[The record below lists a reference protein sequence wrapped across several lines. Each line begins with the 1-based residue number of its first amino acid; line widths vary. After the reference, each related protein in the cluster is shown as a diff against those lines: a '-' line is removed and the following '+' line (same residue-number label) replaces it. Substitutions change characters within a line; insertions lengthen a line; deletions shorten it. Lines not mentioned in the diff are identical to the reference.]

1 MAARIFCISWLLYI
15 ICISSAMLS
24 SVNGALD
31 DDRKAYIV
39 YMGDRPKGDISPSSL
54 HVSMLKEILG
64 SEASTSLL
72 YSYKRSFNG
81 FVVKLTEEEKQKV
94 AAMDGV
100 VSVFPNEKKQLH
112 TTRSWDFMGFPQQ
125 VNRTTLESDIII
137 GVLDT
142 GIWPESDSFKD
153 EGFGPPPSKWK
164 GACQTTNFTCNNKI
178 VGARHY
184 RSDGL
189 FGIDDL
195 QSPRDS
201 NGHGTHTAS
210 TAAGGLVSTTSL
222 MGLGLGTARGGVPSA
237 RIAVYKIC
245 WYDGCHDADILAAF
259 DDAIADGVD
268 LISLSVGGSPKDYLR
283 DSIAIGSFHA
293 MKHGILTSAS
303 GGNDGPE
310 LSTVSNVS
318 PWALTVA
325 ASTTDRKFMT
335 KLQLGNNMVFEGV
348 SINTFAK
355 KNAMYPIIY
364 GGAVPNTTANYT
376 KLESRYC
383 FRNSLDSDLVKGK
396 IILCDRFGN
405 GASALV
411 AGAAGTVMRDRGN
424 KDVAYVFPL
433 PATYLG
439 VEDGATV
446 FNYINSTGN
455 PSAIIYKS
463 NEVKDTLAP
472 YVATFSSRGPNT
484 ITNDIL
490 KPDLTAPGVE
500 ILAATSLLSPLSGVK
515 EDSRRVPYTM
525 KSGTSMACPHAT
537 AVAAYIKSFHP
548 SWSPAAIKSALMTTA
563 FPLNDLTSP
572 EAELEYGAGHINPL
586 KAVNP
591 GLVYDAGVVDY
602 IKFLCGQGYNTT
614 DLRLVTGDSSTCTKA
629 FTGLVWDLNLPSFAL
644 SAVPL
649 QPFNR
654 KFTRTV
660 TNVGSPMSTY
670 RVTIKAPDT
679 LKISVEPAVLAFT
692 SLGQK
697 LPFVVKVQG
706 LIGRTR
712 VSASMV
718 WDDGVHT
725 VRSPIVVIFCISWLL
740 YIICIS
746 SAMLSSVNGALDDDR
761 KAYIVYMGDRPKGD
775 ISPSSLHVSMLK
787 EILGSE
793 ASTSLLYSYKRSFNG
808 FVVKLTEEEK
818 QKVAAMDG
826 VVSVFPNEKK
836 QLHTTRSWDFM
847 GFPQQVNRTTLE
859 SDIIIGVLDTGI
871 WPESDSFKD
880 EGFGPPPSKW
890 KGACQTTNFT
900 CNNKIVGARHYR
912 SDGLFGIDDLQS
924 PRDSNGHGTHTAST
938 AAGGLVSTTSL
949 MGLGL
954 GTARGGV
961 PSARIAV
968 YKICWYDGC
977 HDADI
982 LAAFDDA
989 IADGVDLISLSVG
1002 GSPKDYLRDSIAI
1015 GSFHAMKHGILTSA
1029 SGGNDG
1035 PELSTVSNVS
1045 PWALTV
1051 AASTTDRKFMTKLQ
1065 LGNNM
1070 VFEGVSINTFAKKN
1084 AMYPIIYGGAVP
1096 NTTANYTK
1104 LESRYCFRNSL
1115 DSDLVKGKIILCDR
1129 FGNGASALVAGA
1141 AGTVM
1146 RDRGNKDVAY
1156 VFPLP
1161 ATYLGV
1167 EDGATVFNYINST
1180 GNPSAIIYK
1189 SNEVKD
1195 TLAPYVATFSS
1206 RGPNTITN
1214 DILKPDLT
1222 APGVEILAA
1231 TSLLSPLSG
1240 VKEDS
1245 RRVPYTMKSGT
1256 SMACPHA
1263 TAVAAYI
1270 KSFHPSWSPA
1280 AIKSALMT
1288 TAFPLNDL
1296 TSPEAELEYGA
1307 GHINPLKAMNPGLV
1321 YDAGVVDYIK
1331 FLCGQGYNTTDLRL
1345 VTGDSST
1352 CTKAFTGLV
1361 WDLNL
1366 PSFALS
1372 AVPLQPFNRK
1382 FTRTVTNVG
1391 SPMSTYRVTIKA
1403 PDTLKISVE
1412 PAVLAFTSLGQK
1424 LPFVVKVQGL
1434 IGRTRVSA
1442 SMVWDDGVHTVRSPI
1457 VVYGF

>member
-1 MAARIFCISWLLYI
+1 MATVIFCISWLLLI
-15 ICISSAMLS
+15 TGISSAMLS
-24 SVNGALD
+24 SVSGAFD

-54 HVSMLKEILG
+54 HMSMLKEILG
-64 SEASTSLL
+64 SEASTYLL

-81 FVVKLTEEEKQKV
+81 FVVKLTEEETLRV

-201 NGHGTHTAS
+201 RGHGTHTAS

-245 WYDGCHDADILAAF
+245 WYDGCDDADILAAF

-325 ASTTDRKFMT
+325 ASTTDRKFLT
-335 KLQLGNNMVFEGV
+335 KLQLGNNMVFEVKLLYPTMRMLCFFYKIAFYLQKKVRNLLVTACTCYKTYRTMPEYCNLLPKFFLQGV
-348 SINTFAK
+348 SVNTFDQ

-364 GGAVPNTTANYT
+364 AGAVPNTTANYT
-376 KLESRYC
+376 KFLSRYC
-383 FRNSLDSDLVKGK
+383 FRNSLDSNLVKGK
-396 IILCDRFGN
+396 IILCDSLGN

-446 FNYINSTGN
+446 FNYINSTRN

-515 EDSRRVPYTM
+515 EDSRRVPYTI

-537 AVAAYIKSFHP
+537 ALAAYVKSFHP

-563 FPLNDLTSP
+563 IALNDLTSP
-572 EAELEYGAGHINPL
+572 EAELAYGAGHINPL

-629 FTGLVWDLNLPSFAL
+629 TTGLVWDLNLPTFAL

-649 QPFNR
+649 QTFNR
-654 KFTRTV
+654 NFTRTV
-660 TNVGSPMSTY
+660 TNVGTPMSTY
-670 RVTIKAPDT
+670 RVTIKAPDA

-697 LPFVVKVQG
+697 LPFV
-706 LIGRTR
+706 
-712 VSASMV
+712 
-718 WDDGVHT
+718 
-725 VRSPIVVIFCISWLL
+725 
-740 YIICIS
+740 
-746 SAMLSSVNGALDDDR
+746 
-761 KAYIVYMGDRPKGD
+761 
-775 ISPSSLHVSMLK
+775 
-787 EILGSE
+787 
-793 ASTSLLYSYKRSFNG
+793 
-808 FVVKLTEEEK
+808 
-818 QKVAAMDG
+818 
-826 VVSVFPNEKK
+826 
-836 QLHTTRSWDFM
+836 
-847 GFPQQVNRTTLE
+847 
-859 SDIIIGVLDTGI
+859 
-871 WPESDSFKD
+871 
-880 EGFGPPPSKW
+880 
-890 KGACQTTNFT
+890 
-900 CNNKIVGARHYR
+900 
-912 SDGLFGIDDLQS
+912 
-924 PRDSNGHGTHTAST
+924 
-938 AAGGLVSTTSL
+938 
-949 MGLGL
+949 
-954 GTARGGV
+954 
-961 PSARIAV
+961 
-968 YKICWYDGC
+968 
-977 HDADI
+977 
-982 LAAFDDA
+982 
-989 IADGVDLISLSVG
+989 
-1002 GSPKDYLRDSIAI
+1002 
-1015 GSFHAMKHGILTSA
+1015 
-1029 SGGNDG
+1029 
-1035 PELSTVSNVS
+1035 
-1045 PWALTV
+1045 
-1051 AASTTDRKFMTKLQ
+1051 
-1065 LGNNM
+1065 
-1070 VFEGVSINTFAKKN
+1070 
-1084 AMYPIIYGGAVP
+1084 
-1096 NTTANYTK
+1096 
-1104 LESRYCFRNSL
+1104 
-1115 DSDLVKGKIILCDR
+1115 
-1129 FGNGASALVAGA
+1129 
-1141 AGTVM
+1141 
-1146 RDRGNKDVAY
+1146 
-1156 VFPLP
+1156 
-1161 ATYLGV
+1161 
-1167 EDGATVFNYINST
+1167 
-1180 GNPSAIIYK
+1180 
-1189 SNEVKD
+1189 
-1195 TLAPYVATFSS
+1195 
-1206 RGPNTITN
+1206 
-1214 DILKPDLT
+1214 
-1222 APGVEILAA
+1222 
-1231 TSLLSPLSG
+1231 
-1240 VKEDS
+1240 
-1245 RRVPYTMKSGT
+1245 
-1256 SMACPHA
+1256 
-1263 TAVAAYI
+1263 
-1270 KSFHPSWSPA
+1270 
-1280 AIKSALMT
+1280 
-1288 TAFPLNDL
+1288 
-1296 TSPEAELEYGA
+1296 
-1307 GHINPLKAMNPGLV
+1307 
-1321 YDAGVVDYIK
+1321 
-1331 FLCGQGYNTTDLRL
+1331 
-1345 VTGDSST
+1345 
-1352 CTKAFTGLV
+1352 
-1361 WDLNL
+1361 
-1366 PSFALS
+1366 
-1372 AVPLQPFNRK
+1372 
-1382 FTRTVTNVG
+1382 
-1391 SPMSTYRVTIKA
+1391 
-1403 PDTLKISVE
+1403 LKI
-1412 PAVLAFTSLGQK
+1412 
-1424 LPFVVKVQGL
+1424 QGL